1 MSHKRICMSLL
12 SLCLIATLTYQP
24 IHAEDFA
31 GQESHYIKLCSSTK
45 LTSKQQKTCKQ
56 FNTYLNDKNKKLAKE
71 AKDTKK
77 DVQETKKSIDDI
89 AQEISKIDTKIQ
101 SAKSELNYV
110 QKNISR
116 NSFGSYDY
124 CRCSVGYGL
133 LTNSAGV
140 N

>member
-31 GQESHYIKLCSSTK
+31 GQESHYIKLCSSSK

-77 DVQETKKSIDDI
+77 DVQETKNQSMTLLKKF
-89 AQEISKIDTKIQ
+89 QRLIQ
-101 SAKSELNYV
+101 KYN
-110 QKNISR
+110 QRK
-116 NSFGSYDY
+116 
-124 CRCSVGYGL
+124 
-133 LTNSAGV
+133 V

>member
-31 GQESHYIKLCSSTK
+31 GQESHYIKLCSSSK

-56 FNTYLNDKNKKLAKE
+56 FNTYLNDKNKKLAK
-71 AKDTKK
+71 
-77 DVQETKKSIDDI
+77 
-89 AQEISKIDTKIQ
+89 
-101 SAKSELNYV
+101 
-110 QKNISR
+110 QKNQSMT
-116 NSFGSYDY
+116 
-124 CRCSVGYGL
+124 L
-133 LTNSAGV
+133 LKKYQRLIQKYNQRKV